1 MASVLDKL
9 VKKIVIHLLEND
21 YDVDDFI
28 ETKEISGGYLETQ
41 TDINQSLDNV
51 KLQKEPEIQLK
62 TGGNAWAD
70 IKGSGTKSK
79 SNPWLDHVKKVKSEN
94 PSLKYKDVLKKAKE
108 TYSKQGGQIKNQNYY
123 KSRVIDQ
130 VKEQKQQQ
138 TELKKEAKKP
148 RGRPK
153 KSQVEHQPK
162 TSDFVKTIIKKEKG
176 TKLKVI
182 KPIDFDKDEKP
193 IKLSFEK
200 PKERKYQK
208 TDLDKI
214 LGFDSNLLYKKKTKS
229 QPRKVDSEP
238 EKIVQEQLEPRGQSR
253 QEQEQEQELELE
265 QHRGSGV
272 LEDDILKL
280 VLQKTKDIKTL
291 AKKQA
296 FTRKFIKEEL
306 TKRGLKPIII
316 KQILSFVLTKLEE
329 VKGGADPNQAVSD
342 ASKAV
347 SDIAKVIPKSNIAYL
362 VDGLRESGVFS
373 GTKKTID
380 TLVNRLSDIVNNPGE
395 HRKRLIITRDIPNLK
410 FKLAK
415 KENVYNEKAHRYKD
429 FRKENA
435 RIEINNIKAHITA
448 LLNRIVGINMIE
460 SKSI

>member
-1 MASVLDKL
+1 MASVIDRL
-9 VKKIVIHLLEND
+9 VKKIIIHLLEND
-21 YDVDDFI
+21 YDLDDFI

-41 TDINQSLDNV
+41 TDINQNVDNV
-51 KLQKEPEIQLK
+51 KLQKEPEIKLK

-70 IKGSGTKSK
+70 IKGSGTKK
-79 SNPWLDHVKKVKSEN
+79 SNPWLDHVKKIKSEN

-108 TYSKQGGQIKNQNYY
+108 TYSKQGGQIKTQHYY
-123 KSRVIDQ
+123 DSRVNNP

-138 TELKKEAKKP
+138 AELKTEAKKT

-153 KSQVEHQPK
+153 KNQVEHKPK
-162 TSDFVKTIIKKEKG
+162 TADFVNTVIKKEKG

-182 KPIDFDKDEKP
+182 KPIDFDKNEKP
-193 IKLSFEK
+193 TKLSFEK

-208 TDLDKI
+208 TDFDKI
-214 LGFDSNLLYKKKTKS
+214 LGFDSDLLKKKTKS
-229 QPRKVDSEP
+229 EPRKIDREP
-238 EKIVQEQLEPRGQSR
+238 ENQPENKPENQPE
-253 QEQEQEQELELE
+253 ELEE
-265 QHRGSGV
+265 QRGSGV
-272 LEDDILKL
+272 LENDILNL
-280 VLQKTKDIKTL
+280 VLEKTKDIKTL

-306 TKRGLKPIII
+306 KKRGLKPIII
-316 KQILSFVLTKLEE
+316 KQILSFVLSKLEE

>member
-1 MASVLDKL
+1 MASVIDRLM
-9 VKKIVIHLLEND
+9 KKIVIHLLEND
-21 YDVDDFI
+21 YDLDDFL

-41 TDINQSLDNV
+41 TDINQNVDNV

-62 TGGNAWAD
+62 TGGNAWA
-70 IKGSGTKSK
+70 KGSGIKK
-79 SNPWLDHVKKVKSEN
+79 SNPWLDHVKKVKGEN
-94 PSLKYKDVLKKAKE
+94 PSLKYKDILKKAKE
-108 TYSKQGGQIKNQNYY
+108 TYSKQGGQIKTQHYY
-123 KSRVIDQ
+123 DSRVIDP

-138 TELKKEAKKP
+138 AELKTEAKKP

-153 KSQVEHQPK
+153 KSQVEHKPK
-162 TSDFVKTIIKKEKG
+162 TSDFVNTVIKKEKG

-182 KPIDFDKDEKP
+182 KPIDFDKNEKP
-193 IKLSFEK
+193 TKLSFEK

-214 LGFDSNLLYKKKTKS
+214 LGFDSDLVKKKTKS
-229 QPRKVDSEP
+229 EPRKVEP
-238 EKIVQEQLEPRGQSR
+238 ENPPEEPEEQRG
-253 QEQEQEQELELE
+253 
-265 QHRGSGV
+265 GV
-272 LEDDILKL
+272 LEDDILNL
-280 VLQKTKDIKTL
+280 VLEKTKDIKTL

-306 TKRGLKPIII
+306 KKRGLKPIII
-316 KQILSFVLTKLEE
+316 KQILSFVLTKLQE
-329 VKGGADPNQAVSD
+329 VKGGADPNQAISD

-347 SDIAKVIPKSNIAYL
+347 SDISKIIPKSNIAYL

-460 SKSI
+460 SNVI

>member
-28 ETKEISGGYLETQ
+28 ETKEMSAGYLETQ
-41 TDINQSLDNV
+41 TDIKQSLDNV

-108 TYSKQGGQIKNQNYY
+108 TYSKQGGQIKTQHYY
-123 KSRVIDQ
+123 DSRIVDQ

-182 KPIDFDKDEKP
+182 KPIDFDKNEKP

-238 EKIVQEQLEPRGQSR
+238 EKIVQEPLEPRIEELLEPE
-253 QEQEQEQELELE
+253 EQEQQ
-265 QHRGSGV
+265 RGRGV
-272 LEDDILKL
+272 LEDDILNL
-280 VLQKTKDIKTL
+280 VLEKTKDIKTL

-306 TKRGLKPIII
+306 KKRGLKPIII
-316 KQILSFVLTKLEE
+316 NQILFYVLTKLEE
-329 VKGGADPNQAVSD
+329 KKGGVDPNQAVSD

-347 SDIAKVIPKSNIAYL
+347 SDISKVIPKSNIAYL

-448 LLNRIVGINMIE
+448 LLNRIVGINMID
-460 SKSI
+460 SNVI